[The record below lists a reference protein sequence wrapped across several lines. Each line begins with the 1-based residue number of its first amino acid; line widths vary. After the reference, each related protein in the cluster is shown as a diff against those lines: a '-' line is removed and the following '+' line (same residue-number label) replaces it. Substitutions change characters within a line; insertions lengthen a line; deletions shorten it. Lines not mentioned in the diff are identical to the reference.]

1 MAQADILDLLF
12 AAKTLRLIFS
22 PEAMGWP
29 RDMERIGTR
38 RCSVPSSDI
47 FETASMIG
55 RTVGYMGETHTEQSM
70 SQAAAGR
77 PCIDSSFII
86 RI

>member
-1 MAQADILDLLF
+1 MVQEDILGLLF
-12 AAKTLRLIFS
+12 AAKFLPSIFS
-22 PEAMGWP
+22 PKAMGWL

-47 FETASMIG
+47 LETASMIG